1 MKGIIK
7 ACFAMAVFAV
17 IAAGCDKFDNGAEK
31 RAYPVFTASFEASE
45 EDKGN
50 DPATKVYV
58 DSDLALH
65 WDANDEISAFY
76 GTSTNMQY
84 RFMGA
89 QGEKLGEFELVSEP
103 ASDGNASTLRSNFAI
118 YPYSSDVAYTTAA
131 KFEKRGYT
139 GFIVSIP
146 NVQKYALNSF
156 HKESNIM
163 GAVSSG
169 KEDFNLNFKNLGSYL
184 VLRLYGKDV
193 TVKSI
198 EIKSL
203 AEREG
208 YMTGA
213 FYSGLAY
220 NQNPVA
226 KKDIPE
232 WLYSNVIL
240 DCGTDG
246 VKLGETEENAVD
258 FWFVLIPGGIS
269 KGFSVT
275 IEDVNGKTATIS
287 TSNNIIFSRNTVK
300 RMAPK
305 EVVFN

>member
-50 DPATKVYV
+50 APATKVYV

-84 RFMGA
+84 RFKGA
-89 QGEKLGEFELVSEP
+89 QGEKLGEFEVVSEP
-103 ASDGNASTLRSNFAI
+103 ASDGDASTLRSNFAI
-118 YPYSSDVAYTTAA
+118 YPYSSDVAYTTAGQL
-131 KFEKRGYT
+131 EKGYT

-156 HKESNIM
+156 HKESNVM

-203 AEREG
+203 AEREA

-226 KKDIPE
+226 KKDIPG

-258 FWFVLIPGGIS
+258 FWFVLIPGGTS
-269 KGFSVT
+269 KGFSVA

-287 TSNNIIFSRNTVK
+287 TSNNTIFSRNTVK

>member
-76 GTSTNMQY
+76 GTPTNMQY
-84 RFMGA
+84 KFMGA
-89 QGEKLGEFELVSEP
+89 QGDKLGEFEFVSEP
-103 ASDGNASTLRSNFAI
+103 ASDGNASTLISNFAI
-118 YPYSSDVAYTTAA
+118 YPYSSDVEYTTAG
-131 KFEKRGYT
+131 KLDRGYT

-156 HKESNIM
+156 HKESNVM

-169 KEDFNLNFKNLGSYL
+169 KEDFKLNFKNLGSYL

-220 NQNPVA
+220 NQNPIA
-226 KKDIPE
+226 NKEIPE
-232 WLYSNVIL
+232 WLYSNVKL

-246 VKLGETEENAVD
+246 VKLGETKENAVD
-258 FWFVLIPGGIS
+258 FWFVLIPGGTS

-287 TSNNIIFSRNTVK
+287 TSNNILFLRNTVK
-300 RMAPK
+300 RMAPR

>member
-1 MKGIIK
+1 M
-7 ACFAMAVFAV
+7 
-17 IAAGCDKFDNGAEK
+17 
-31 RAYPVFTASFEASE
+31 
-45 EDKGN
+45 
-50 DPATKVYV
+50 
-58 DSDLALH
+58 
-65 WDANDEISAFY
+65 
-76 GTSTNMQY
+76 
-84 RFMGA
+84 
-89 QGEKLGEFELVSEP
+89 
-103 ASDGNASTLRSNFAI
+103 
-118 YPYSSDVAYTTAA
+118 AYTTAGQL
-131 KFEKRGYT
+131 ERGYT

-156 HKESNIM
+156 HKESNVM
-163 GAVSSG
+163 GTVSSG

-203 AEREG
+203 AEREA

-258 FWFVLIPGGIS
+258 FWFVLIPGGTG

-300 RMAPK
+300 RMASR